1 MADKTYTVEIH
12 HQGKPY
18 TFQVGEDELILEVA
32 LSQGVELP
40 YSCSAGVCT
49 TCAGKILKGQVD
61 QGDAAG
67 IGSELKDKG
76 YVLLCSARPRSD
88 LVIESEQEET
98 VYQIQFGQ
106 S

>member
-1 MADKTYTVEIH
+1 MADKTYTVEIR

-18 TFQVGEDELILEVA
+18 TFQIGEDEIILEVA
-32 LSQGVELP
+32 LNQGLELP

-49 TCAGKILKGQVD
+49 TCAGKILEGHVE

-67 IGSELKDKG
+67 IGTELKNKG
-76 YVLLCSARPRSD
+76 YVLLCSAHPRSD
-88 LVIESEQEET
+88 LVIESEQEDI

-106 S
+106 P